1 MTYSGDCYYQY
12 KYTSNTNIISLA
24 NTVIYP
30 GQTIKNIIV
39 RYGLKFIITNKNI
52 YVDDFANKQLSEVA
66 I

>member
-1 MTYSGDCYYQY
+1 YYQY

-30 GQTIKNIIV
+30 EQKIENIVV

-52 YVDDFANKQLSEVA
+52 YIDDFTNKQLSEVA
-66 I
+66 T